1 MIVPDQE
8 SLKSIPGLTAVT
20 AVLCVRC
27 LPTWPGEEPHYCF
40 SFTVGT
46 GTVPYTLHTT
56 CMCTIYFTRYY
67 SMIYLYHVHVVP
79 YTPSVN
85 YNPVYSATPVAAA
98 TPSPVAS
105 FAVVAGV
112 AGVDGVDVAGL
123 PGTTV

>member
-1 MIVPDQE
+1 MFAN
-8 SLKSIPGLTAVT
+8 L
-20 AVLCVRC
+20 
-27 LPTWPGEEPHYCF
+27 WPGEEPHYCF

-123 PGTTV
+123 PGTNGVKQHTHKCNPAQY